1 MKIPAFPRIFRVF
14 VPILAMFI
22 AATAAVAGTHP
33 GEAAFA
39 REMAQKYGLSE
50 RHVLDILDGAVRQQ
64 SILDAISK
72 PAESKPWKDYRPIF
86 LTRARIDGGVAFYT
100 GNRDLL
106 QSVADEY
113 GVDPEYIVAII
124 GVETSYGTNIGKYRV
139 IDALTTLAFY
149 YPPREKFFRGE
160 LEKLLTMPE
169 HQLPM
174 PIGELKGSY
183 AGAMGWGQFMPS
195 SIAAYARD
203 ADGDGRIDLMGSLPD
218 IVASVANYLARHGW
232 VMDAPVAVPA
242 QRMADAQPVETERS
256 KPVHTVESLEA
267 RGYAATTRVS
277 AATPAT
283 LLELAGAEGTEY
295 WLTFGNF
302 EVITRYNRSPLY
314 AMAVTQLAAA
324 IRDGVAASGITE
336 VAGAPAPAT
345 ASSVQ

>member
-1 MKIPAFPRIFRVF
+1 MKMPVFPRLVRALV
-14 VPILAMFI
+14 LAVAML
-22 AATAAVAGTHP
+22 AGGLATAAETHP

-39 REMAQKYGLSE
+39 REMAQKHGLSE

-86 LTRARIDGGVAFYT
+86 LTRARIDGGVAFYH
-100 GNRDLL
+100 GNRELL
-106 QSVADEY
+106 QRTAAEY
-113 GVDPEYIVAII
+113 GVDPEFIVAII

-139 IDALTTLAFY
+139 IDALATLAFY
-149 YPPREKFFRGE
+149 YPPRQKFFRGE

-195 SIAAYARD
+195 SIVAYARD
-203 ADGDGRIDLMGSLPD
+203 ADGDGRIDLMNSLPD

-232 VMDAPVAVPA
+232 KAHAPVAIPA
-242 QRMADAQPVETERS
+242 QRAANAQPVDTERS
-256 KPVHTVESLEA
+256 KPIHTVEALEA
-267 RGYAATTRVS
+267 RGYAPTRRVPAT
-277 AATPAT
+277 TPAT
-283 LLELAGAEGTEY
+283 LLELAGTGGTEY

-314 AMAVTQLAAA
+314 AMAVTQLADA
-324 IRDGVAASGITE
+324 IRQGVATNPVVDG
-336 VAGAPAPAT
+336 AGEAAPAT
-345 ASSVQ
+345 PLSVQ